1 MKLDQKGNL
10 WGYCNENM
18 V

>member
-10 WGYCNENM
+10 WG
-18 V
+18 